1 MITYLALLRGIN
13 VGGNNII
20 PMADLRVCFEK
31 MGLNN
36 VRTFIQTGNVFFES
50 DEKNIEKL
58 EKHIASELNKTYS
71 KNIALVLFTKP
82 EWQKIIDKAPKEW
95 GNDKSRKH
103 NLLILL
109 RSVTAESAINAI
121 GQIKPDIESVAP
133 GDGVV
138 YQSIDLKLFGRTT
151 SGKLA
156 GNPIYKQ
163 MTIRN
168 FNTATKLL
176 DKF

>member
-1 MITYLALLRGIN
+1 MTYLTLLRGIN

-71 KNIALVLFTKP
+71 K
-82 EWQKIIDKAPKEW
+82 
-95 GNDKSRKH
+95 KH
-103 NLLILL
+103 RTCLIH
-109 RSVTAESAINAI
+109 
-121 GQIKPDIESVAP
+121 
-133 GDGVV
+133 
-138 YQSIDLKLFGRTT
+138 
-151 SGKLA
+151 
-156 GNPIYKQ
+156 
-163 MTIRN
+163 
-168 FNTATKLL
+168 
-176 DKF
+176 